1 MSYGC
6 EVSFKEVDS
15 IKSLNE
21 FMSFLKEKA
30 IIHYME
36 IIKEYKHSLAMT
48 VASTKYQLANFI
60 KDVTGVSSEDKYIKE
75 QFLIEIIHR
84 IFTYRWIYL
93 EESHYIAMYSIPRV
107 LQQYFDGTVY
117 FQNSTDRDYQREK
130 YGGLTY
136 FENIFDTF
144 MKKSTKEIAMFFEI
158 NNISVDNVN
167 YYRRWAAYQ
176 HISKP
181 IENGLY
187 DDKNAVYLS
196 LFRGA
201 DNIFESE
208 KMLKYAIDVLRLY

>member
-30 IIHYME
+30 ILHHKE
-36 IIKEYKHSLAMT
+36 IIKECKHSLAMT
-48 VASTKYQLANFI
+48 VASTKYRLNDFI
-60 KDVTGVSSEDKYIKE
+60 KDITGIPSEDKYIKE
-75 QFLIEIIHR
+75 QFLIERIHR

-93 EESHYIAMYSIPRV
+93 EEQHYIAMYGIPRV

-117 FQNSTDRDYQREK
+117 FQNSTDRDYDREK

-136 FENIFDTF
+136 FENIFDIF
-144 MKKSTKEIAMFFEI
+144 MKKSAKEIAKFFQI
-158 NNISVDNVN
+158 NHISVDNVN
-167 YYRRWAAYQ
+167 YYRRWAAYE

-181 IENGLY
+181 IEEGLY
-187 DDKNAVYLS
+187 DDKNAIYMS
-196 LFRGA
+196 LFRGE

-208 KMLKYAIDVLRLY
+208 KMLKYAIEVLRLY